1 MNDFS
6 EEINS
11 KFPNERIKAMLN
23 IKYTAHYID
32 NIGNSILKPF
42 NISEQQYNILRIL
55 RGAKEAITVND
66 VKDRMIQ
73 KSPNSTR
80 LMDKLCDKGF
90 IERIRCENDRR
101 VVYVQINKKG
111 LALLNEINMDE
122 YNNYI
127 NKISEK
133 EAKQLNIPTKY
144 FQFILLLFLLTI
156 LLIKI
161 NFN

>member
-1 MNDFS
+1 MGNFS

-11 KFPNERIKAMLN
+11 NFPNERIKAILN
-23 IKYTAHYID
+23 IKYTANYLD

-55 RGAKEAITVND
+55 RGAKEAITVYA

-90 IERIRCENDRR
+90 IERVRCENDRR

-122 YNNYI
+122 FNNYI

-133 EAKQLNIPTKY
+133 EAKQLND
-144 FQFILLLFLLTI
+144 LLD
-156 LLIKI
+156 KI
-161 NFN
+161 R